1 MNTEMRLDLI
11 KTIINRVIFDSI
23 ELSDDLERIED
34 IYKKAIKLIEE

>member
-23 ELSDDLERIED
+23 ELSDDLKRIED
-34 IYKKAIKLIEE
+34 IYKKAIILIEE